1 MRLISIII
9 GITGVVILVY
19 SIWILIKSRNN
30 KLVSQFTL
38 NSKINEIQLHS
49 TGLYSICIL
58 GAGFVNDKGKFDVE
72 LKSDNGNLIELN
84 KPIFKYRFRK
94 KGILGLEYY
103 QFKINKSGKYFL
115 NFMNQNDLV
124 AKHSMLISKRIFQG
138 RINPN
143 NLKVLVK
150 ETISTRDRLISIAGF
165 IIGMN
170 AVIWGI
176 LVGFFNLFV

>member
-1 MRLISIII
+1 MISILI
-9 GITGVVILVY
+9 GITGVIILAY

-30 KLVSQFTL
+30 ECVNQFTF
-38 NSKINEIQLHS
+38 NSEINEIQLHS

-58 GAGFVNDKGKFDVE
+58 GASFVNDQGKFDAE
-72 LKSDNGNLIELN
+72 LKSDSGNLIELN

-103 QFKINKSGKYFL
+103 QFEISKSGKYFL
-115 NFMNQNDLV
+115 SFKNQNELV
-124 AKHSMLISKRIFQG
+124 AKHSMLISKRIFQK

-143 NLKVLVK
+143 SLKVLVK
-150 ETISTRDRLISIAGF
+150 ETISTRDRMISIVGLV
-165 IIGMN
+165 IGIN

-176 LVGFFNLFV
+176 LAGFLKIFE